1 MGHERRTD
9 AEHTQRHDD
18 DVDSAREH
26 DEEHQAPEV
35 AHAHTQA
42 RLQPRS
48 DRYPIE
54 DPERLFEGVGDQDA
68 LWTKLEAILDG
79 SAPAVG
85 LPAMVRDMDSA
96 HRIQVKGQLDALA
109 KVASGAELIVV
120 AEIVG
125 APLRD
130 GVAAALQCATPPG
143 RAQVRSYLAMH
154 DTDFIGRE
162 LDAPEIVDALARVF
176 PGSPI
181 GLLPGIVDMLHFD
194 ELRRWYFAQTP
205 QELVARTMVRHPK
218 VGEMAA
224 RLNAAGRGS
233 WTWAFHV
240 DDAMVAMAAVAVQD
254 YATISNQD
262 DVRAFLQRKVDARE
276 AGIEHFDAS
285 TKTLERAVAGRTA
298 DADAAMG
305 ELARIEGL
313 GVDTL
318 RVPGNRRRFLAAA
331 SAAQI
336 DEATAL
342 LNLPALERAQ
352 WLVDGPTVTL
362 GELRDALAS
371 WPSAEREEAADAA
384 LIRAVRA
391 RWPAAGPADVF
402 GIIPPTLYGSAARD
416 LTVRQ
421 WIVQHAAPRE
431 ILAMLVAFPNDIARR
446 CAWMSSAGGGWG
458 WLDQLGVGQDDVD
471 LRRLMLRCEDP
482 ALATRIQAQF
492 VGDVVPAE
500 SEMVRDAHRG
510 PAPAANAEDKLARAV
525 TYQRD
530 GELAEAAGQLDEDQA
545 ARARGDAAEMKALLE
560 RTRGSSL
567 TRVLYAVE
575 PPLLALLQRKEVT
588 DPDQVQR
595 PQVAAWVRTRPAGE
609 VVAALADTTAAA
621 NAQALW
627 PHAPLEVIPQL
638 RDPDTL
644 AAVLRENPEV
654 LDWIVAHSEPMSAL
668 HALGSGRVAAAAA
681 AAFDENPHLIA
692 WLPSGQ
698 LLSPRERS
706 YLYSIAHHADGRTRQ
721 KLDARIGADANEI
734 DTDDLDRSNRDA
746 SAAARI
752 DVDERAVGDDR
763 AARAALPLGDALQ
776 AMLDDRAP
784 VEDIITVCRERAG
797 EALKIVDRTSLLTQL
812 ISGSG
817 LDLKTLFPDSSLAM
831 WLRNANVR
839 ELLLDSV
846 PTFAVLVEAAHD
858 VELARHVCRSLN
870 GGERVY
876 LSLVRRL
883 PAADALSPLEKVGVE
898 RIAEHVTSADAMRA
912 LFVARWGSGVTEDF
926 DASETWRLWKAMARL
941 PASHVEHGQVA
952 RFLETEMG
960 PAGRYS
966 PTDHTVEMDPGVS
979 KNDKGMPLH
988 DRDGKQDKTGVMSR
1002 AEFMALFEMSA
1013 DVLDK
1018 QIADGKVVAEGD
1030 MVRMAPATQPDLFS
1044 AVALHEIGHAVDDR
1058 SGQTAFTNGLA
1069 GWRQFGD
1076 ADFEAWATELGGWDK
1091 VTPDDQRAIRDA
1103 WRLWTNS
1110 NGSMGRPATTMMDF
1124 VGASHP
1130 AVAVRYQQV
1139 GVVAFARGEHGNP
1152 SNPYIAHGR
1161 AYLMNG
1167 SYQQLYSVP
1176 VTTMHSAPTAY
1187 AMTAP
1192 AEFFAECYMSY
1203 YLPYDGTPQTA
1214 AKKGELVA
1222 PWIKRYFDAHIDRL
1236 GEAPRRS

>member
-9 AEHTQRHDD
+9 ADHTQRHDD
-18 DVDSAREH
+18 DVESAREH
-26 DEEHQAPEV
+26 DDEHQAPEV

-79 SAPAVG
+79 AAPAVG

-109 KVASGAELIVV
+109 KVATGAELIVV

-130 GVAAALQCATPPG
+130 GLAAVLRCATPPG
-143 RAQVRSYLAMH
+143 RAQVRSFLGMH

-162 LDAPEIVDALARVF
+162 LDAPEIVAALAQAF

-181 GLLPGIVDMLHFD
+181 GVLPGIVDMLHFD
-194 ELRRWYFAQTP
+194 ELRHWYFAQTP

-285 TKTLERAVAGRTA
+285 TKALERAVAGRAA
-298 DADAAMG
+298 DADGAVG

-313 GVDTL
+313 GADTL

-331 SAAQI
+331 DAAQI

-352 WLVDGPTVTL
+352 WLVDGPRVTL
-362 GELRDALAS
+362 GALRDALAS
-371 WPSAEREEAADAA
+371 WPSTEREEAADPA

-391 RWPAAGPADVF
+391 RWPEAGPADVF
-402 GIIPPTLYGSAARD
+402 GLIPPTLYGSAARD
-416 LTVRQ
+416 LSVRQ
-421 WIVQHAAPRE
+421 WIVERAAPRE

-458 WLDQLGVGQDDVD
+458 WLDQLGAGQDDLD

-500 SEMVRDAHRG
+500 SEMVHDAHRG
-510 PAPAANAEDKLARAV
+510 PAPAANAEDTLARAV

-530 GELAEAAGQLDEDQA
+530 SELAEAAGQLDEDQA
-545 ARARGDAAEMKALLE
+545 ARARGDVAEMKALLA
-560 RTRGSSL
+560 RTHGSSL

-575 PPLLALLQRKEVT
+575 PPLLALLQRKDVT

-595 PQVAAWVRTRPAGE
+595 PQVAAWVRTRPAAE
-609 VVAALADTTAAA
+609 VVAALADATAAA

-698 LLSPRERS
+698 LLSPRERT

-746 SAAARI
+746 SASARI

-797 EALKIVDRTSLLTQL
+797 EVEKRVEGGLLVRVSEAASLSPMSLFPGVSLSVFLRKRGADTHTIETVPGFVLLTEASRDPSVAAVICERL
-812 ISGSG
+812 N
-817 LDLKTLFPDSSLAM
+817 
-831 WLRNANVR
+831 NAR
-839 ELLLDSV
+839 PE
-846 PTFAVLVEAAHD
+846 
-858 VELARHVCRSLN
+858 
-870 GGERVY
+870 Y

-883 PAADALSPLEKVGVE
+883 PQADALTTGEKLGLE
-898 RIAEHVTSADAMRA
+898 RIAEHVTDADAMRA
-912 LFVARWGSGVTEDF
+912 LFVARWGSGLTTDF
-926 DASETWRLWKAMARL
+926 SVQETWRLWKAMNRL

-966 PTDHTVEMDPGVS
+966 PTDHTVEMDPGLI

-988 DRDGKQDKTGVMSR
+988 DRDGEQDKTGVMSR

-1091 VTPDDQRAIRDA
+1091 VTPDDQHAIRDA

-1110 NGSMGRPATTMMDF
+1110 NGSMGAPAVSMTEF

-1130 AVAVRYQQV
+1130 AVASRYQQV

-1167 SYQQLYSVP
+1167 SYQQMYSVP

-1214 AKKGELVA
+1214 KKKGELVA

-1236 GEAPRRS
+1236 GEAPRRG

>member
-371 WPSAEREEAADAA
+371 WPSAEREEAADPA

-458 WLDQLGVGQDDVD
+458 WLDQLGVGQDDLD

-575 PPLLALLQRKEVT
+575 PPLLALLQRKDVT
-588 DPDQVQR
+588 DPAQVQR

-706 YLYSIAHHADGRTRQ
+706 YLYSIAHHADSRTRQ

-797 EALKIVDRTSLLTQL
+797 EVEKADGGVLVRVLETVGMSPASLFPGVALRGLLRKQKVEAYALETVPGFVLLTEAGQDPLLATL
-812 ISGSG
+812 ICER
-817 LDLKTLFPDSSLAM
+817 L
-831 WLRNANVR
+831 N
-839 ELLLDSV
+839 
-846 PTFAVLVEAAHD
+846 D
-858 VELARHVCRSLN
+858 VSPA
-870 GGERVY
+870 Y
-876 LSLVRRL
+876 LSVVRRL
-883 PAADALSPLEKVGVE
+883 PQADALAIGERLGLE
-898 RIAEHVTSADAMRA
+898 RIAERVANADAMRA
-912 LFVARWGSGVTEDF
+912 LFVARWGSGLTTDF
-926 DASETWRLWKAMARL
+926 DAQETRRLWKAMDRL

-966 PTDHTVEMDPGVS
+966 PTDHTVEMDPGLI

-1002 AEFMALFEMSA
+1002 AEFMAIFEMSA
-1013 DVLDK
+1013 ETLDK

-1030 MVRMAPATQPDLFS
+1030 TVRMARATQPDLFS
-1044 AVALHEIGHAVDDR
+1044 SVALHEIGHAVDDR
-1058 SGQTAFTNGLA
+1058 TGQTAFTNGLA

-1214 AKKGELVA
+1214 TKKGELVA
-1222 PWIKRYFDAHIDRL
+1222 PWIKRYFDAHIDHL
-1236 GEAPRRS
+1236 GEAPRRG

>member
-1 MGHERRTD
+1 MGADRRTD
-9 AEHTQRHDD
+9 ADHEQRHDD
-18 DVDSAREH
+18 VVEPAHEH
-26 DEEHQAPEV
+26 DDERQPPDV

-48 DRYPIE
+48 DRYALE
-54 DPERLFEGVGDQDA
+54 DPERLFAGVGDQDA
-68 LWTKLEAILDG
+68 LWSRFEGIRDG
-79 SAPAVG
+79 TAPAVG
-85 LPAMVRDMDSA
+85 LPAVVRDMDSG
-96 HRIQVKGQLDALA
+96 HRIQVKGQLEPLA

-130 GVAAALQCATPPG
+130 GLAAALQCSTPPG
-143 RAQVRSYLAMH
+143 RAQVRSYLSMH
-154 DTDFIGRE
+154 DSDFVGRE
-162 LDAPEIVDALARVF
+162 LDVPEIVAALARAF

-181 GLLPGIVDMLHFD
+181 GLLPGIVDMLRFD

-205 QELVARTMVRHPK
+205 QELVARTMLRHAK
-218 VGEMAA
+218 VAEMATL
-224 RLNAAGRGS
+224 LNAGGRGS

-240 DDAMVAMAAVAVQD
+240 DDAMVAMNAVAAQD
-254 YATISNQD
+254 YATASNQE

-285 TKTLERAVAGRTA
+285 TKALERAVAGRTA
-298 DADAAMG
+298 DADAAVG

-318 RVPGNRRRFLAAA
+318 RAPGNRRRFLAAA

-342 LNLPALERAQ
+342 LNLPPVERAR
-352 WLVDGPTVTL
+352 WLVDGPKVTL

-371 WPSAEREEAADAA
+371 WPSTERGDAADAA

-391 RWPAAGPADVF
+391 RWPEAGPADVF
-402 GIIPPTLYGSAARD
+402 GIIPETLYGGGARD
-416 LTVRQ
+416 PSVRQ
-421 WIVQHAAPRE
+421 WFVERAAPRE

-446 CAWMSSAGGGWG
+446 CAWMSGPGGGWG
-458 WLDQLGVGQDDVD
+458 WLDQLGAGQDDVD

-482 ALATRIQAQF
+482 ALVARIQAQF
-492 VGDVVPAE
+492 VGDVVPTE
-500 SEMVRDAHRG
+500 SEMVRDPHHG
-510 PAPAANAEDKLARAV
+510 PAQVVNAEDKLARAV

-530 GELAEAAGQLDEDQA
+530 GELAESAGQLDEAQA
-545 ARARGDAAEMKALLE
+545 ARARGDAAEMAALLA

-575 PPLLALLQRKEVT
+575 PPLLALLQRKDVT

-595 PQVAAWVRTRPAGE
+595 PQVAGWVRTRPAAE
-609 VVAALADTTAAA
+609 VAAALADGAAAA

-627 PHAPLEVIPQL
+627 PHAPLEVFPQL

-698 LLSPRERS
+698 LLSPRERT
-706 YLYSIAHHADGRTRQ
+706 YLYSIAHHADGRTRR
-721 KLDARIGADANEI
+721 KLDARIGADTNEI
-734 DTDDLDRSNRDA
+734 DTDDLDASNRDA
-746 SAAARI
+746 SASARI
-752 DVDERAVGDDR
+752 DVDARAVGDDR
-763 AARAALPLGDALQ
+763 AARAALPLGEALE
-776 AMLDDRAP
+776 AMLDERAP

-797 EALKIVDRTSLLTQL
+797 EVEKAARKRQLIPSIVKITQL
-812 ISGSG
+812 SPAA
-817 LDLKTLFPDSSLAM
+817 LFPNASLALF
-831 WLRNANVR
+831 LRDPEDAEV
-839 ELLLDSV
+839 
-846 PTFAVLVEAAHD
+846 VLEFMPGFLVIQACAID
-858 VELARHVCRSLN
+858 QDLATTVSRALN
-870 GGERVY
+870 KRQSAF
-876 LSLVRRL
+876 LSMVRRL
-883 PAADALSPLEKVGVE
+883 PAADAMSAPEKGGVA
-898 RIAEHVTSADAMRA
+898 RVAEHVADADAMRA
-912 LFVARWGSGVTEDF
+912 LFIARWGSGLTTDF
-926 DASETWRLWKAMARL
+926 DAQETWRLWKAMERL

-952 RFLETEMG
+952 RFLETKMSA
-960 PAGRYS
+960 AGRYS
-966 PTDHTVEMDPGVS
+966 PTEHTVEMAPELIE
-979 KNDKGMPLH
+979 NDKGMGLH
-988 DRDGKQDKTGVMSR
+988 DRDGEQDKTGVMSR
-1002 AEFMALFEMSA
+1002 AEFMAIFEISA
-1013 DVLDK
+1013 ETLDK
-1018 QIADGKVVAEGD
+1018 QIADGRVVADGD
-1030 MVRMAPATQPDLFS
+1030 TVRMAPVTQSDLFS

-1076 ADFEAWATELGGWDK
+1076 ADFDAWATELGGWDK

-1110 NGSMGRPATTMMDF
+1110 NGSMGAPAEPMKTF

-1130 AVAVRYQQV
+1130 AVASQYQEV

-1152 SNPYIAHGR
+1152 SKPYITHGR
-1161 AYLMNG
+1161 AYLLNG
-1167 SYQQLYSVP
+1167 QYQQMYSVP

-1214 AKKGELVA
+1214 TRKGELVA
-1222 PWIKRYFDAHIDRL
+1222 PWIKRYFDAHIDRI
-1236 GEAPRRS
+1236 GEAPRRE